1 MKTANISFNVQ
12 AVQTGASDKISMT
25 KDKSFE
31 KIISKNMDRSSNGSR
46 QTNSGK
52 MNPAKEI
59 KDGFDSHKITV
70 KTEKNA
76 MDMQEKVPLEE
87 ISQQV
92 TALLQNVFGLSKEDV
107 EDLLKELDMI
117 PLDLLVTAAGLQ
129 EGQMI
134 GNAENL
140 KAFVLEVHGIEDPSA
155 MLISD
160 ELTQEWTQIT
170 QGISDILEQ
179 ISGVSEDSQEM
190 QNFLQNL
197 SETLDNFKN
206 VSEKMDV
213 KVTDEQ
219 LQKEDAAVV
228 ASVISEEESIPIT
241 VEVSDEAGQ
250 QGSFE
255 NHSDMSSQTSV
266 EQEAPLPVFVEKLT
280 QAFEPNAETA
290 EVPQVSMQEIVD
302 QVVNHIRIRVLPQT
316 TSMELQLNPESLGR
330 VHLAVSSNQGVA
342 TATLTVQNEMA
353 KEALESQLLVLRE
366 NLESQGLKV
375 ESVEVNVSHFGF
387 KNQEDSNNHNFEQRK
402 NSSRRFRVNAGE
414 TALDSQEV
422 SEEDGQEQQQGDSTV
437 DYTA

>member
-31 KIISKNMDRSSNGSR
+31 KIISKNMDRSSDGSR

-160 ELTQEWTQIT
+160 ELTQ
-170 QGISDILEQ
+170 
-179 ISGVSEDSQEM
+179 
-190 QNFLQNL
+190 
-197 SETLDNFKN
+197 
-206 VSEKMDV
+206 
-213 KVTDEQ
+213 
-219 LQKEDAAVV
+219 
-228 ASVISEEESIPIT
+228 
-241 VEVSDEAGQ
+241 
-250 QGSFE
+250 
-255 NHSDMSSQTSV
+255 
-266 EQEAPLPVFVEKLT
+266 
-280 QAFEPNAETA
+280 
-290 EVPQVSMQEIVD
+290 
-302 QVVNHIRIRVLPQT
+302 
-316 TSMELQLNPESLGR
+316 
-330 VHLAVSSNQGVA
+330 
-342 TATLTVQNEMA
+342 
-353 KEALESQLLVLRE
+353 
-366 NLESQGLKV
+366 
-375 ESVEVNVSHFGF
+375 
-387 KNQEDSNNHNFEQRK
+387 
-402 NSSRRFRVNAGE
+402 
-414 TALDSQEV
+414 
-422 SEEDGQEQQQGDSTV
+422 
-437 DYTA
+437 